1 MLTPD
6 RPEIITSE
14 IEVVGYT
21 QQMNPRD
28 AAKLLIAGNLV
39 LIEDYFRS
47 GLRVLNQLKKIL
59 KKRVGDTFSDQ
70 RKFRKEYRETSHR
83 LLLRISNH
91 KIDAKN
97 SPRIGWLKILYPDV
111 PYFLIS
117 FPSAQGLNSSWQ
129 WYKKGIYIEVLQ
141 RKIHPYYGTYFPT
154 RFDHLELFKE
164 WLSKYKGAKSSAVDV
179 GVGSGVLSYLLLDAD
194 FAKVFATDINPNAII
209 GVDQESKRLG
219 WDNRLELRFGDLFAD
234 LNARSDLVV
243 FNPPWMPATHELSS
257 GIDRAIYYESDLFR
271 RFFER
276 VSNYLLPEG
285 RIALLF
291 SNLSQVVEESDNP
304 IWKELTVSD
313 EFYVEDRLEKS
324 VKPSSKRT
332 RRRDWRKDER
342 VELWIIKPR
351 EEPVV

>member
-70 RKFRKEYRETSHR
+70 RKFRKEYREASHK

-91 KIDAKN
+91 RIDAKN
-97 SPRIGWLKILYPDV
+97 SPRIGWLEILYPTV
-111 PYFLIS
+111 PNFLIS
-117 FPSAQGLNSSWQ
+117 FPSLQGLNSSWQ
-129 WYKKGIYIEVLQ
+129 WYKKGIYIEVLR

-154 RFDHLELFKE
+154 RFDHLELFKD
-164 WLSKYKGAKSSAVDV
+164 WLSEYQGIKSSAVDV
-179 GVGSGVLSYLLLDAD
+179 GVGSGVLSYLLLDSG
-194 FAKVFATDINPNAII
+194 FTRVFATDINPNAII

-219 WDNRLELRFGDLFAD
+219 WDDRLELRFGDLFAD
-234 LNARSDLVV
+234 LSARVDLVV

-257 GIDRAIYYESDLFR
+257 GIDRAIYYERDLFR
-271 RFFER
+271 RFFEQ
-276 VSNYLLPEG
+276 VSDYLLPEG

-304 IWKELTVSD
+304 IWKELTESNK
-313 EFYVEDRLEKS
+313 FYVEDRLEKS